1 METIRTFTV
10 KPVFKNS
17 NFMMHAL
24 NLGNLFLFLNVNFT
38 NQCHFFKCSRFYEKV
53 LQVLPRCFFPQSVT
67 VYNSTFKQYYC
78 FNCITS
84 LSMFQ
89 CRTGHCTTRGR
100 ACLVLLSFPR
110 ALLLACKH
118 SHLYEF
124 GEKFCLRSRQRAR
137 KALVCNT

>member
-1 METIRTFTV
+1 MTQAMETIRTFTV

-38 NQCHFFKCSRFYEKV
+38 NQCHFFKCSRFYETV

-67 VYNSTFKQYYC
+67 VYNSTFIQYYC

-84 LSMFQ
+84 LGMFQ
-89 CRTGHCTTRGR
+89 CRTDHCTTRGR

-110 ALLLACKH
+110 ALLLACEH

-124 GEKFCLRSRQRAR
+124 GENFGCGAASGREKP
-137 KALVCNT
+137 